1 MKRFIITSIAVL
13 FLLFNC
19 SNNSL
24 QSGANTNQSKIPR
37 TDTKNTNTMNNS
49 RNFTYSSSFTN
60 SRNQNSFQQQITAIS
75 LSIDALKTPHFLSIK
90 ATDSTQLVGQI
101 AVEGVAIKRFHNSQI
116 SFDLSPYLS
125 KGNNTIEI
133 SGNYQ
138 PSSSSVLIE
147 FSGSGTRVTQQI
159 SGNGILRQTL
169 IFNVR

>member
-13 FLLFNC
+13 FLLFTC
-19 SNNSL
+19 SKNSL
-24 QSGANTNQSKIPR
+24 QSGANTNQSKIPT
-37 TDTKNTNTMNNS
+37 TDNNTNTMKDF
-49 RNFTYSSSFTN
+49 RHFTYSSAFTN

-90 ATDSTQLVGQI
+90 ATDSTQLIGQI

-116 SFDLSPYLS
+116 SFKLSPYLS

-138 PSSSSVLIE
+138 PLSSSVLVE